1 MFSSRALFCQS
12 QNNIKD
18 GKMEVFIPGI
28 GGDVMALIIS
38 YVYKRKCHITD
49 ENVFELMTIADYVG
63 MVGLIKQC
71 IKHLVRMLNPENCVG
86 IMLFG
91 R

>member
-1 MFSSRALFCQS
+1 
-12 QNNIKD
+12 
-18 GKMEVFIPGI
+18 MEVYIPGI
-28 GGDVMALIIS
+28 GGDVMSLIIA
-38 YVYKRKCHITD
+38 YVYKRKCNITD
-49 ENVFELMTIADYVG
+49 DNVFELMTIADYVG

-71 IKHLVRMLNPENCVG
+71 VKYLVGMLKPQNCIG